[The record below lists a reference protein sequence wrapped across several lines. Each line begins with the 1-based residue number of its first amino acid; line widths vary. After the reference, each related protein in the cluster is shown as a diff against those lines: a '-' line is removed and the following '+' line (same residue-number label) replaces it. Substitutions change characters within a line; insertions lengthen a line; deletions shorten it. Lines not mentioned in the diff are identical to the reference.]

1 MKSSMRWRED
11 FLGVR
16 SIWTVPDARAGPG
29 GLTEPWDIER
39 AGERLKPQLQ
49 GLEMSEAMGSGLVSR
64 PELEGSLSLS
74 SIPRLDCGP
83 LRRRPLLR
91 SAEPSQ
97 ET

>member
-1 MKSSMRWRED
+1 MRWRED
-11 FLGVR
+11 SSGTR
-16 SIWTVPDARAGPG
+16 STWTLPEARAGHG
-29 GLTEPWDIER
+29 GLVEPWDIER

-49 GLEMSEAMGSGLVSR
+49 GLEMSEAVGSGLVSR

-91 SAEPSQ
+91 SAEPSP